1 MNGQAGRRDRA
12 AGDER
17 AAGPMS
23 EAKTMTR
30 RRTVGKTT
38 AGPISRRPRL
48 IATGT
53 LAVAFAALAIVS
65 VGAGAQE
72 TPAAAGERTGEAS
85 AAGAGLD
92 PEVRI
97 GPDRNSDAEADRA
110 APTDAAGETEDSVDD
125 FEPAVGGAALEA
137 GVSRRVESGSVMDE
151 LDLSATQITGNQELP
166 KVLYIVP
173 WKQSDLGDLVGRP
186 VNSLL
191 DEVLQPIDREVFAR
205 QVNYYED
212 VYGQPEDGPG
222 YGPGYDEGAADGGR

>member
-1 MNGQAGRRDRA
+1 
-12 AGDER
+12 
-17 AAGPMS
+17 MS

-30 RRTVGKTT
+30 QRTVGKTT

-48 IATGT
+48 IATAT
-53 LAVAFAALAIVS
+53 LAVAFAALAMVP

-85 AAGAGLD
+85 AAGLD
-92 PEVRI
+92 PDVRI
-97 GPDRNSDAEADRA
+97 GPDRNSDSGALAEADPA

-137 GVSRRVESGSVMDE
+137 GVSRRVESGGVMDE

-212 VYGQPEDGPG
+212 VYGQPDDG
-222 YGPGYDEGAADGGR
+222 EATAVGGQ

>member
-85 AAGAGLD
+85 AAGAELD
-92 PEVRI
+92 PDVRI
-97 GPDRNSDAEADRA
+97 GPDRNSDSGSIAEADPA

-137 GVSRRVESGSVMDE
+137 GVSRRVESGGVMDE
-151 LDLSATQITGNQELP
+151 LNLSATQITGNQELP

-212 VYGQPEDGPG
+212 VYGQPDDG
-222 YGPGYDEGAADGGR
+222 EATAVGGQ